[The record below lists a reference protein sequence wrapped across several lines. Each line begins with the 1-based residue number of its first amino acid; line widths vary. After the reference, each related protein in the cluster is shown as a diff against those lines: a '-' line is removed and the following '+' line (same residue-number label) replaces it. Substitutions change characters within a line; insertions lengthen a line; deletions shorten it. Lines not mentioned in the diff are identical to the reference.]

1 MITRVIHRMVDRIT
15 VTHLRAMPTVT
26 PLRVKLARAAMWLAQ
41 VTCVALLVF
50 AMITGTLALI
60 VKLHATEA
68 QLDTAFLQGMAAGHQ
83 LCPRGI

>member
-1 MITRVIHRMVDRIT
+1 MMRRTIDRIT

-26 PLRVKLARAAMWLAQ
+26 PLRVKLARAGIWLAQ
-41 VTCVALLVF
+41 VMCVALLVF
-50 AMITGTLALI
+50 AMIAGTLAII
-60 VKLHATEA
+60 VKMHATDA